1 MTDPILFFD
10 GLFKSDSGEK
20 IEDPIND
27 YNCHGSWSP
36 NMNVQSLASDRYQSA
51 DQSDKNDIIYAGDDK
66 EYMKYTFR
74 FIGSSF
80 TSCCFRTI
88 SNDSLKI
95 FHLEGTYLL
104 IELVGGI
111 FNLEM
116 YTHTSKKYEFRIPRI
131 NRHVVHCLLYQHNP
145 KYKVLIKFKGEVD
158 GILTTDN
165 NIKVTMEI
173 LIKEM

>member
-1 MTDPILFFD
+1 MKKSLLIIRNNITAVKTAVEQPELVAATSEDRVDKIIKVTDPILFFD

-74 FIGSSF
+74 FIGSSLM
-80 TSCCFRTI
+80 SCCFRTI

-95 FHLEGTYLL
+95 FHLEGF
-104 IELVGGI
+104 I
-111 FNLEM
+111 F
-116 YTHTSKKYEFRIPRI
+116 I
-131 NRHVVHCLLYQHNP
+131 NRISGFN
-145 KYKVLIKFKGEVD
+145 F
-158 GILTTDN
+158 
-165 NIKVTMEI
+165 
-173 LIKEM
+173 